1 MKENSSSRI
10 RLRTILLIVNLT
22 ILILP
27 IGSIYFLR
35 IYENEL
41 VHQAESELIS
51 QGSFVAVAYKMEVER
66 LLGDEGLANY
76 GVPATLAEDDGGY
89 YHPIPASLDLAR
101 DEILPLRPDPVEPDL
116 PADAFALEAG
126 ARIAPVIKEAVR
138 ATLSGIRVL
147 DFRGTVVASSRE
159 ELGLSYAGLPEINLA
174 LKGKHASVFRKRVSD
189 EPPPPFASISRGTGI
204 RVSVA
209 FPVIVEG
216 RVIGAA
222 LLSRSPRNILKALY
236 GKRTVVIGACV
247 LLLMIALALALV
259 ISFTITRP
267 IDALA
272 RQAREIAR
280 GEKNKFAPL
289 KHPVTHEVA
298 SLARSFSQMAETVK
312 HRSDYIRNFAAQVS
326 HEFKTPLTSTQGAIE
341 LLQEHIED
349 MPMEKRDKFLENIL
363 KDTNRLKR
371 LVGRL
376 LELARA
382 DMTQP
387 SDETA
392 NPYSII
398 ELLAER
404 YKDFGLQ
411 VFISGD
417 REAIAVGMAP
427 EVLDTILSNLLD
439 NSRQHGSK
447 TVEISIVKSGG
458 SIEVAVADD
467 GEGVSEAN
475 VENIFTPFFT
485 TNRENGGTGLGLG
498 IVKSLLNAHNGEISY
513 EYSPEGALFR
523 LTLPL

>member
-1 MKENSSSRI
+1 
-10 RLRTILLIVNLT
+10 
-22 ILILP
+22 
-27 IGSIYFLR
+27 
-35 IYENEL
+35 
-41 VHQAESELIS
+41 
-51 QGSFVAVAYKMEVER
+51 
-66 LLGDEGLANY
+66 
-76 GVPATLAEDDGGY
+76 
-89 YHPIPASLDLAR
+89 
-101 DEILPLRPDPVEPDL
+101 
-116 PADAFALEAG
+116 
-126 ARIAPVIKEAVR
+126 
-138 ATLSGIRVL
+138 
-147 DFRGTVVASSRE
+147 
-159 ELGLSYAGLPEINLA
+159 
-174 LKGKHASVFRKRVSD
+174 
-189 EPPPPFASISRGTGI
+189 
-204 RVSVA
+204 
-209 FPVIVEG
+209 
-216 RVIGAA
+216 
-222 LLSRSPRNILKALY
+222 
-236 GKRTVVIGACV
+236 
-247 LLLMIALALALV
+247 
-259 ISFTITRP
+259 
-267 IDALA
+267 
-272 RQAREIAR
+272 
-280 GEKNKFAPL
+280 
-289 KHPVTHEVA
+289 
-298 SLARSFSQMAETVK
+298 MAETVK